1 MTHRRANKKNKLML
15 LSVAAMVFLSSNAL
29 ASETLKQRLPGKL
42 EYVKYSKDF
51 KIRGWKVGKGI
62 YWGQAKIAGDYG
74 VGIVVERKGY
84 SWGINNRGIGF
95 LKRF

>member
-1 MTHRRANKKNKLML
+1 MTHKRANKKNKLML
-15 LSVAAMVFLSSNAL
+15 AVAAMIFSSSSAL
-29 ASETLKQRLPGKL
+29 ASDALKQRLPGKL

-51 KIRGWKVGKGI
+51 KIRGWEVGKGI

-74 VGIVVERKGY
+74 VGFIVERKGY